1 MLRRALLF
9 LLATSLFVL
18 GLGIL
23 AFLFNTHT
31 GREKNALAR
40 IEQEEKR
47 LAATFDVVVLQSGY
61 RKKES
66 GRRDIYV
73 PSLLVRVTNISEGR
87 AGAASVRV
95 DFVRRGR
102 TFCRAYGLVPEL
114 KAGEN
119 SELWL
124 KCIDFVGFGSVAWGL
139 SLAETTETMEYR
151 ISLECQQVGV
161 TVLQSKLRTA
171 FF

>member
-23 AFLFNTHT
+23 AFLFNTNT
-31 GREKNALAR
+31 GREKDALAKIQREENALAR
-40 IEQEEKR
+40 
-47 LAATFDVVVLQSGY
+47 TYDVLVMQSGY

-73 PSLLVRVTNISEGR
+73 PSLLVRATNVSDGTAR
-87 AGAASVRV
+87 AAAVRV
-95 DFVRRGR
+95 EFLRNGR
-102 TFCRAYGLVPEL
+102 IFCGAYGLVPEL
-114 KAGEN
+114 KPGES

-151 ISLECQQVGV
+151 IHLESRAVSI
-161 TVLQSKLRTA
+161 TVLQDKLRTA